1 MLPGDAEPENT
12 KESWMTDLPLMALER
27 AAEPA
32 PGRQPW
38 LLVLMHGVGSNELD
52 LFGLAPYVPPQFH
65 VLSLRAPFAMGPTSH
80 AWFQFTVDADGT
92 RHIHVAQEERSRA
105 LVAQTVE
112 TASRKLGIAPERVV
126 AGGFSQGGIMALS
139 LLLTRPQSLRA
150 AMVMHGRLLP
160 EALPQQAPATAFEG
174 KSLWIS
180 HGVHDNVIPLT
191 SAQAL
196 RDHARQLPLQVD
208 YHEFPGVHE
217 IRPAEL
223 QAAMGWLERLSEAG

>member
-1 MLPGDAEPENT
+1 
-12 KESWMTDLPLMALER
+12 MTNLPLTALER

-38 LLVLMHGVGSNELD
+38 LLVLMHGVGSNEMD

-65 VLSLRAPFAMGPTSH
+65 VLSLRAPFTMGPASH

-92 RHIHVAQEERSRA
+92 RHIHAAQEERSRA

-112 TASRKLGIAPERVV
+112 AAAARLGIAPDRVV

-150 AMVMHGRLLP
+150 AMVLHGRLLP
-160 EALPQQAPATAFEG
+160 EALPQQAPDAAFEG
-174 KSLWIS
+174 KALWVS

-191 SAQAL
+191 SAHAI
-196 RDHARQLPLQVD
+196 RDHARRLPLQLSC
-208 YHEFPGVHE
+208 HEYPGVHE

-223 QAAMGWLERLSEAG
+223 QGAMGWLEQLSGADGTA